1 MRMTEEPSP
10 SGLGASWEFGRAES
24 TTSPT
29 TPTSP
34 ASENSCSAC
43 MTGLR
48 PIPLR
53 RQCFPSAPRGPC
65 RSSCPIVPSSS
76 RFVSAR
82 RNFRPRRCPTDSAT
96 LQRLWPSFPWTQ
108 WPPSGEPTSG
118 ARVEAATAAD
128 EFMWIRR
135 DVHSTARVGWL
146 GRVVRR
152 QERTVA
158 PVPIGNPVIHE
169 ATSLASSRAFSTT
182 HSTN

>member
-1 MRMTEEPSP
+1 
-10 SGLGASWEFGRAES
+10 
-24 TTSPT
+24 
-29 TPTSP
+29 
-34 ASENSCSAC
+34 

-53 RQCFPSAPRGPC
+53 RQCFPSAPRGHAEALARRPELKSV
-65 RSSCPIVPSSS
+65 RQRAQELPSSAMSDGLGHVAAALAIVPVDTMAP
-76 RFVSAR
+76 FWGAH
-82 RNFRPRRCPTDSAT
+82 T
-96 LQRLWPSFPWTQ
+96 
-108 WPPSGEPTSG
+108 G

-158 PVPIGNPVIHE
+158 PVPIGSPVIHE
-169 ATSLASSRAFSTT
+169 ATSLASSRVFSTT